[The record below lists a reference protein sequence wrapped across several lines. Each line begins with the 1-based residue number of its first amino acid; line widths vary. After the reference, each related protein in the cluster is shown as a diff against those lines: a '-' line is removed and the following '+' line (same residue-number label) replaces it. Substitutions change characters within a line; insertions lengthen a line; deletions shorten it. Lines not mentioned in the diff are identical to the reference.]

1 MSRIEALFARKNPVF
16 IGFTVAGDPGI
27 AASFGV
33 ATTMIDA
40 GVDLLEIAVPYSDP
54 VADGPVIERAH
65 VRALRA
71 GTTAD
76 DVFALVRRI
85 RERAPATPLVL
96 FTYYNIIHRRGPER
110 FFAEAAAA
118 GADGV
123 LIVDLPSE
131 ESGEVAPY
139 AARYGIDRITLI
151 APTTSPERQHAI
163 LSGASGF
170 VYLISLE
177 GVTGERD
184 HLPTGL
190 AGLVGAVREK
200 TGLPLAVGFGVSRP
214 EHVQTVVVAGANGV
228 IVGSALVRVIEE
240 HAGDEAGMHEA
251 LRAAIEALRSGLA
264 PDPEPDMLRRERVEG

>member
-1 MSRIEALFARKNPVF
+1 MSRIDGLFARKNPVF

-27 AASFGV
+27 GASFRV
-33 ATTMIDA
+33 AKAMIDA
-40 GVDLLEIAVPYSDP
+40 GVDLLEIAIPYSDP

-65 VRALRA
+65 LRALRA
-71 GTTAD
+71 GTTPD
-76 DVFALVRRI
+76 DVFALVRQV
-85 RERAPATPLVL
+85 REHAPEVPVVL
-96 FTYYNIIHRRGPER
+96 FTYYNIIHRRGPGR

-131 ESGEVAPY
+131 ESGEVAPF
-139 AARYGIDRITLI
+139 AARHGIDRIALI

-163 LSGASGF
+163 LREASGF

-184 HLPTGL
+184 RLPPGI

-200 TGLPLAVGFGVSRP
+200 TDLALAVGFGVSRP
-214 EHVQTVVVAGANGV
+214 EHVRTVVEAGANGV
-228 IVGSALVRVIEE
+228 IVGSALVRIIEE
-240 HAGDEAGMHEA
+240 HPGDWPGMHEA
-251 LRAAIEALRSGLA
+251 LRTAIVALRRGLI
-264 PDPEPDMLRRERVEG
+264 PDPEPDIPRRERVEG

>member
-1 MSRIEALFARKNPVF
+1 MSRIEGLFARENPAF

-27 AASFGV
+27 EASLRV
-33 ATTMIDA
+33 AKTMIDA
-40 GVDLLEIAVPYSDP
+40 GLDLLEIAVPYSDP

-65 VRALRA
+65 ARALRA
-71 GTTAD
+71 GTTPD
-76 DVFALVRRI
+76 DVFALVREVRDY
-85 RERAPATPLVL
+85 APALPVVL
-96 FTYYNIIHRRGPER
+96 FTYYNIIYRRGPGR

-139 AARYGIDRITLI
+139 AARHGIDRIALI
-151 APTTSPERQHAI
+151 APTTSPERQNAI
-163 LSGASGF
+163 LREASGF

-184 HLPTGL
+184 RLPSGI

-200 TGLPLAVGFGVSRP
+200 TDLPLAVGFGISRP
-214 EHVQTVVVAGANGV
+214 EHVGAVAAAGANGV
-228 IVGSALVRVIEE
+228 IVGSALVRIIEE
-240 HAGDEAGMHEA
+240 HPGDEAGMLES
-251 LRAAIEALRSGLA
+251 LRTAIGAMRGGLA
-264 PDPEPDMLRRERVEG
+264 ADPGHDISRRERVKG

>member
-1 MSRIEALFARKNPVF
+1 MSRIEGLFARENPAF

-27 AASFGV
+27 EASFGV

-65 VRALRA
+65 ARALRA
-71 GTTAD
+71 GTTPD
-76 DVFALVRRI
+76 DVFALVRRV
-85 RERAPATPLVL
+85 REYAPALPLVL
-96 FTYYNIIHRRGPER
+96 FTYYNIVYRRGADR

-123 LIVDLPSE
+123 LVVDLPSE

-139 AARYGIDRITLI
+139 AARHGIDRIALI

-163 LSGASGF
+163 LREASGF

-184 HLPTGL
+184 RLPSGIV
-190 AGLVGAVREK
+190 GLVGAVREK
-200 TGLPLAVGFGVSRP
+200 TDLPLAVGFGISRQ
-214 EHVQTVVVAGANGV
+214 EHVRTVTATGANGV
-228 IVGSALVRVIEE
+228 IVGSALVRLIEE
-240 HAGDEAGMHEA
+240 HSSDETGMHEA
-251 LRAAIEALRSGLA
+251 LATAITALRDGLT
-264 PDPEPDMLRRERVEG
+264 PRS

>member
-1 MSRIEALFARKNPVF
+1 MSRIAGLFARKNPVF

-27 AASFGV
+27 GASFRV
-33 ATTMIDA
+33 AKTMIDA

-65 VRALRA
+65 TRALRA
-71 GTTAD
+71 GTTPD
-76 DVFALVRRI
+76 DVFALVRRV
-85 RERAPATPLVL
+85 REYAPALPTVL
-96 FTYYNIIHRRGPER
+96 FTYHNIVYRRGADR
-110 FFAEAAAA
+110 FFGETAAA

-123 LIVDLPSE
+123 LIVDLPVE
-131 ESGEVAPY
+131 ESGEVAPS
-139 AARYGIDRITLI
+139 ALRHGIDRIALV

-163 LSGASGF
+163 LRGASGF

-184 HLPTGL
+184 RLSPGV

-200 TGLPLAVGFGVSRP
+200 TDLPLAVGFGVSRP
-214 EHVQTVVVAGANGV
+214 EHARAVVEAGADGV

-240 HAGDEAGMHEA
+240 HLDDEAAMHES
-251 LRAAIEALRSGLA
+251 LRTAIGTLRRGLV
-264 PDPEPDMLRRERVEG
+264 PEPDIPRRERVRG

>member
-1 MSRIEALFARKNPVF
+1 MSRIAGLFARKNPVF

-27 AASFGV
+27 EASLRV
-33 ATTMIDA
+33 AKTMIDA

-71 GTTAD
+71 GTTPD
-76 DVFALVRRI
+76 DVFALVREI
-85 RERAPATPLVL
+85 REHAPATPLVL

-123 LIVDLPSE
+123 LIVDLPAE

-139 AARYGIDRITLI
+139 AARYGIDRIALI
-151 APTTSPERQHAI
+151 APTTSPERQRTI
-163 LSGASGF
+163 LKDASGF

-184 HLPTGL
+184 RLPPGI

-200 TGLPLAVGFGVSRP
+200 TDLPLAVGFGVSRP
-214 EHVQTVVVAGANGV
+214 EHVRIVAAAGANGV
-228 IVGSALVRVIEE
+228 IVGSALVRLIEE
-240 HAGDEAGMHEA
+240 HLDDGAAMHEA
-251 LRAAIEALRSGLA
+251 LATAIMTLRRGLV
-264 PDPEPDMLRRERVEG
+264 PDGEPDIP

>member
-1 MSRIEALFARKNPVF
+1 MSRIEALFARKNPAF

-27 AASFGV
+27 EASFEV
-33 ATTMIDA
+33 MATMVDA
-40 GVDLLEIAVPYSDP
+40 GVDLLEIALPYSDP

-71 GTTAD
+71 GTTPD

-85 RERAPATPLVL
+85 REHAPALPVVL
-96 FTYYNIIHRRGPER
+96 FTYYNIIYRRGPDR
-110 FFAEAAAA
+110 FFSEAAAA

-123 LIVDLPSE
+123 LIVDLPAE
-131 ESGEVAPY
+131 ESGEVAPS
-139 AARYGIDRITLI
+139 ALRHGIDRIALV
-151 APTTSPERQHAI
+151 APTTSSERQHTI
-163 LSGASGF
+163 LRGASGF

-184 HLPTGL
+184 RLPPNLG
-190 AGLVGAVREK
+190 GLVGTVREK
-200 TGLPLAVGFGVSRP
+200 TALPLAVGFGVSRP
-214 EHVQTVVVAGANGV
+214 EHVRAVVEAGANGV

-251 LRAAIEALRSGLA
+251 LRAAIGSLRNGLL
-264 PDPEPDMLRRERVEG
+264 PRS

>member
-1 MSRIEALFARKNPVF
+1 MSRIAGLFARKSPVF

-27 AASFGV
+27 EASLRV
-33 ATTMIDA
+33 AKAMIDA
-40 GVDLLEIAVPYSDP
+40 GADLLEIAVPYADP

-71 GTTAD
+71 GTTPD

-85 RERAPATPLVL
+85 RGYAPALPLVL
-96 FTYYNIIHRRGPER
+96 FTYHNIIHRRGPDR
-110 FFAEAAAA
+110 FFSEAAAA

-123 LIVDLPSE
+123 LIVDLPVE
-131 ESGEVAPY
+131 ESGEVAPC
-139 AARYGIDRITLI
+139 AARYGIDRIALI

-184 HLPTGL
+184 RLPPGI

-214 EHVQTVVVAGANGV
+214 EHVRTVVAAGADGV
-228 IVGSALVRVIEE
+228 IVGSALVRLIEE
-240 HAGDEAGMHEA
+240 HAGDEAGMQDA
-251 LRAAIEALRSGLA
+251 LRAAIAALRRGLV
-264 PDPEPDMLRRERVEG
+264 PDPEPDMLRRERVEE

>member
-1 MSRIEALFARKNPVF
+1 MSRIAGLFVRKNPVF

-27 AASFGV
+27 EASLRV
-33 ATTMIDA
+33 AKTMVDA
-40 GVDLLEIAVPYSDP
+40 GADLLEIAIPYSDP

-85 RERAPATPLVL
+85 REHAPATPLVL
-96 FTYYNIIHRRGPER
+96 FTYYNIIHRRGADR

-123 LIVDLPSE
+123 LIVDLPVE
-131 ESGEVAPY
+131 ESGEVASY
-139 AARYGIDRITLI
+139 AARYGIDRIALI
-151 APTTSPERQHAI
+151 APTTSPERQHTI

-184 HLPTGL
+184 HLPPGL

-200 TGLPLAVGFGVSRP
+200 TDLPLAVGFGVSRP
-214 EHVQTVVVAGANGV
+214 EHVRSVAAAGANGV
-228 IVGSALVRVIEE
+228 IVGSALVRLIEE
-240 HAGDEAGMHEA
+240 HLDDGAGMHDA
-251 LRAAIEALRSGLA
+251 LRAAIRMLRSGLV
-264 PDPEPDMLRRERVEG
+264 PDPGPDILRRERVEG

>member
-27 AASFGV
+27 EASFGV

-40 GVDLLEIAVPYSDP
+40 GADILEIAIPYSDP

-76 DVFALVRRI
+76 DVFALVRRV
-85 RERAPATPLVL
+85 REHAPATPLVL
-96 FTYYNIIHRRGPER
+96 FTYYNIIHRRGPDR
-110 FFAEAAAA
+110 FFSNAAAS

-123 LIVDLPSE
+123 LIVDLPVE
-131 ESGEVAPY
+131 ESDEVGP
-139 AARYGIDRITLI
+139 AALRHGVDRIALI
-151 APTTSPERQHAI
+151 APTTSSERQHAI
-163 LSGASGF
+163 LREASGF

-190 AGLVGAVREK
+190 AGIVGAVREK

-214 EHVQTVVVAGANGV
+214 EHVRTVVAAGANGV
-228 IVGSALVRVIEE
+228 IVGSALVRLIEE
-240 HAGDEAGMHEA
+240 HAGDEAGMQDA
-251 LRAAIEALRSGLA
+251 LRTAVAGLREGLA
-264 PDPEPDMLRRERVEG
+264 PDPEPDMPRRERVEE

>member
-1 MSRIEALFARKNPVF
+1 MSRIAGLFARKSSVF

-27 AASFGV
+27 EASFGV
-33 ATTMIDA
+33 AKTMIDA
-40 GVDLLEIAVPYSDP
+40 GADLLEIAVPYADP

-71 GTTAD
+71 GTTPD
-76 DVFALVRRI
+76 DVFALVRELRGY
-85 RERAPATPLVL
+85 APALPLVL
-96 FTYYNIIHRRGPER
+96 FTYHNIIHRRGPDR
-110 FFAEAAAA
+110 FFSEAAAA

-123 LIVDLPSE
+123 LIVDLPVE

-139 AARYGIDRITLI
+139 AARYGIDRIALI

-184 HLPTGL
+184 RLPPGI

-214 EHVQTVVVAGANGV
+214 EHVRTVADAGANGV
-228 IVGSALVRVIEE
+228 IVGSALVRLIEE
-240 HAGDEAGMHEA
+240 HAGDEAGMQDA
-251 LRAAIEALRSGLA
+251 LRAAIATLRRGLV
-264 PDPEPDMLRRERVEG
+264 PDPEPDMPRRERVEG

>member
-1 MSRIEALFARKNPVF
+1 MSRIDDLFARKNPVF

-27 AASFGV
+27 EASFGV

-71 GTTAD
+71 GTTPD
-76 DVFALVRRI
+76 DVFGLVRRV
-85 RERAPATPLVL
+85 RGYAPALPLVL
-96 FTYYNIIHRRGPER
+96 FTYYNIVYRRGADR

-123 LIVDLPSE
+123 LIVDLPVE

-139 AARYGIDRITLI
+139 AARHGIDRIALI

-163 LSGASGF
+163 LREASGF

-184 HLPTGL
+184 RLPPNLT
-190 AGLVGAVREK
+190 GLVGAVREK
-200 TGLPLAVGFGVSRP
+200 TDLPLAVGFGISRP
-214 EHVQTVVVAGANGV
+214 EHVAAVAAAGANGV
-228 IVGSALVRVIEE
+228 IVGSALVRLIEE
-240 HAGDEAGMHEA
+240 HAGDETGMHEA
-251 LRAAIEALRSGLA
+251 LVTAIVT
-264 PDPEPDMLRRERVEG
+264 LRRGLVPQSRT

>member
-16 IGFTVAGDPGI
+16 SGFTVAGDPGI
-27 AASFGV
+27 EASFGV
-33 ATTMIDA
+33 AKTMIDA
-40 GVDLLEIAVPYSDP
+40 GADLLEIAIPYSDP

-65 VRALRA
+65 VRALWA

-85 RERAPATPLVL
+85 REHAPATPLVL
-96 FTYYNIIHRRGPER
+96 FTYYNIIHRRGADR
-110 FFAEAAAA
+110 FFAEAAAS

-123 LIVDLPSE
+123 LIVDLPAE
-131 ESGEVAPY
+131 ESDEVAPY
-139 AARYGIDRITLI
+139 AARHGIDRIALI
-151 APTTSPERQHAI
+151 APTTSPERQHTI

-184 HLPTGL
+184 RLPPGL

-200 TGLPLAVGFGVSRP
+200 TCLPLAVGFGVSRP
-214 EHVQTVVVAGANGV
+214 EHVRTVVAAGANGV
-228 IVGSALVRVIEE
+228 IVGSALVRLIEE
-240 HAGDEAGMHEA
+240 HSNDEAGMHEA
-251 LRAAIEALRSGLA
+251 LATAITALRGALV
-264 PDPEPDMLRRERVEG
+264 PDPEPDMLRRERVDE

>member
-1 MSRIEALFARKNPVF
+1 MSRIAGLFARKNPVF

-27 AASFGV
+27 EASFGV
-33 ATTMIDA
+33 AKTMIDA
-40 GVDLLEIAVPYSDP
+40 GVDLLEVAVPYSDP

-71 GTTAD
+71 GTTPD

-85 RERAPATPLVL
+85 REHAPALPLVL
-96 FTYYNIIHRRGPER
+96 FTYHNIIHRRGPDR
-110 FFAEAAAA
+110 FFSEAAAA

-139 AARYGIDRITLI
+139 AARYGIDRIVLI
-151 APTTSPERQHAI
+151 APTTSPERQRTI
-163 LSGASGF
+163 LKDASGF

-184 HLPTGL
+184 RLPPGI

-200 TGLPLAVGFGVSRP
+200 TDLPLAVGFGVSRP
-214 EHVQTVVVAGANGV
+214 EHVRSVVAAGANGV
-228 IVGSALVRVIEE
+228 IVGSALVRLIEE
-240 HAGDEAGMHEA
+240 HLDDGAAMHEA
-251 LRAAIEALRSGLA
+251 LATAIVALRRGLV
-264 PDPEPDMLRRERVEG
+264 PNPEPDMLRRERVEG

>member
-1 MSRIEALFARKNPVF
+1 MSRIAGLFARENPVF

-27 AASFGV
+27 EASLRV
-33 ATTMIDA
+33 AKTMIDA
-40 GVDLLEIAVPYSDP
+40 GLDLLEIAVPYSDP

-65 VRALRA
+65 ARALRA
-71 GTTAD
+71 GTTPD
-76 DVFALVRRI
+76 DVFALVREVRDY
-85 RERAPATPLVL
+85 APALPVVL
-96 FTYYNIIHRRGPER
+96 FTYYNIVYRRGPGR

-139 AARYGIDRITLI
+139 AARHGIDRIALI
-151 APTTSPERQHAI
+151 APTTSPERQNAI
-163 LSGASGF
+163 LRQASGF

-184 HLPTGL
+184 RLPSGI

-200 TGLPLAVGFGVSRP
+200 TDLPLAVGFGISRP
-214 EHVQTVVVAGANGV
+214 EHVGAVAAAGANGV
-228 IVGSALVRVIEE
+228 IVGSALVRLIEE
-240 HAGDEAGMHEA
+240 HPGDEAGMHEA
-251 LRAAIEALRSGLA
+251 LRTAIGALRGGLA
-264 PDPEPDMLRRERVEG
+264 TDPGHDISRRERVKG